1 MTRPQVAKHVA
12 RIRQQDPHPFELAMG
27 MLDRCYPSLKARD
40 Q

>member
-1 MTRPQVAKHVA
+1 MTRAQAAKHLA